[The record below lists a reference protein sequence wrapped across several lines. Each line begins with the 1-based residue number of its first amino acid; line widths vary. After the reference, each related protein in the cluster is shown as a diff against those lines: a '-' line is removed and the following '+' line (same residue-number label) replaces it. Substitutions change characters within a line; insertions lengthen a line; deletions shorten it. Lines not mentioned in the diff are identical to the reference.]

1 MVFAYFDIV
10 SPGNKDNGAVYQLI
24 NQVIHYFWQVVVKS
38 DKAIIYL
45 NDVSGMLN
53 RIHNSLIFFFT
64 NSGLLTFELHQQ
76 TIYFNGFLLNTT
88 CDAVQR
94 VMCFHQ
100 RKQAFRFSF
109 KKSILP
115 SLYCSRKN
123 HFNLQESDFI
133 CLHRWDQT
141 DMVQVI
147 NRASWLL
154 QKMLI
159 LMWEET
165 PLLLLSFIYTKHE

>member
-10 SPGNKDNGAVYQLI
+10 SPSNKDNGAVYQLI
-24 NQVIHYFWQVVVKS
+24 HQVIHYFWQVVVKS
-38 DKAIIYL
+38 DKAIMYL

-53 RIHNSLIFFFT
+53 RIHNSLIFFLQIVVCWHLNYINKPFI
-64 NSGLLTFELHQQ
+64 LM
-76 TIYFNGFLLNTT
+76 YFLLNTT